1 MQVVFVSNYFNHHQ
15 LSFCDALYELLEGS
29 FCFLQTQPM
38 EEERIRMGWQAEERP
53 YVRYVQPDGTTTGGP
68 EAFMGRNPDEETAGH
83 EWRHL
88 LLTADV
94 VIFGGCDDESYIR
107 ERLAAG
113 KPIFRYNERLY
124 KEGQWKAISPRG
136 LLQKYKDHT
145 RYRKAPVYF
154 LCAGAYVPCDL
165 GIIHAYPEKMLRFG
179 YFPETRE
186 YAQGEPFSHK
196 KKGSIL
202 WAARMIDWKHPEL
215 VVKTA
220 AYLKEHLKDHQEE
233 IPFHITMIGGG
244 ELEEEVHSL
253 AEELGVTD
261 KITFAGFRGPEEV
274 RAAME
279 ESEIYLVTS
288 DRKEGWGAVVNE
300 AMNSGC
306 AVVADHM
313 IGAAPWM
320 IRQRENGILYRD
332 GCEQQLQEYVA
343 ELLQDPAEC
352 RRLGEAAQQT
362 VRTEWNARTA
372 AERLVRLC
380 REMRLLTG
388 GPDTGPATGTENGPE
403 PGDAPGTGPAEPA
416 LCADGQCLPA
426 PSVPALWTDGPC
438 SPAPV
443 IPERRMYRYLTE
455 RNEEDRT

>member
-38 EEERIRMGWQAEERP
+38 EEERVKMGWQAEERP
-53 YVRYVQPDGTTTGGP
+53 YVRYVQADGTATSGL
-68 EAFMGRNPDEETAGH
+68 
-83 EWRHL
+83 EWQNL

-145 RYRKAPVYF
+145 RYRKTPVYF

-186 YAQGEPFSHK
+186 YAPGEPFSRK

-220 AYLKEHLKDHQEE
+220 AYLKEHLKE

-253 AEELGVTD
+253 AEALGVTD
-261 KITFAGFRGPEEV
+261 KITFAGFRSPEEV

-320 IRQRENGILYRD
+320 IRQRKNGILYHD

-380 REMRLLTG
+380 REMGFL
-388 GPDTGPATGTENGPE
+388 A
-403 PGDAPGTGPAEPA
+403 GDPGTGPAEPA
-416 LCADGQCLPA
+416 LCAGGQCLPA
-426 PSVPALWTDGPC
+426 PSVPLLWTDGPC
-438 SPAPV
+438 SLAPV

-455 RNEEDRT
+455 RNKEDRT

>member
-38 EEERIRMGWQAEERP
+38 EEERVKMGWQAEERP
-53 YVRYVQPDGTTTGGP
+53 YVRYVQPDGTTTGGL
-68 EAFMGRNPDEETAGH
+68 
-83 EWRHL
+83 EWQNL

-186 YAQGEPFSHK
+186 YAPGEPFSRK

-220 AYLKEHLKDHQEE
+220 AYLKEHLEE

-261 KITFAGFRGPEEV
+261 KITFAGFRSPEDV

-320 IRQRENGILYRD
+320 IRQRENGILYHD

-352 RRLGEAAQQT
+352 RRLGEAAQRT
-362 VRTEWNARTA
+362 VRMEWNARTA

-380 REMRLLTG
+380 REMGFLTG
-388 GPDTGPATGTENGPE
+388 G
-403 PGDAPGTGPAEPA
+403 PGTGPAPGNGSVEPA
-416 LCADGQCLPA
+416 QRAPGQCLP
-426 PSVPALWTDGPC
+426 PLWTDGPC

-455 RNEEDRT
+455 RNKEDRT

>member
-1 MQVVFVSNYFNHHQ
+1 MRMQVVFVSNYFNHHQ
-15 LSFCDALYELLEGS
+15 LPFCDAMYELLEGS

-38 EEERIRMGWQAEERP
+38 EEERVKMGWQAEERP
-53 YVRYVQPDGTTTGGP
+53 YVRYVQPDGTK
-68 EAFMGRNPDEETAGH
+68 

-94 VIFGGCDDESYIR
+94 VIFGGCDDESYIQ

-154 LCAGAYVPCDL
+154 LCAGAYVPCDYHL
-165 GIIHAYPEKMLRFG
+165 IHAYPGKMLRFG
-179 YFPETRE
+179 YFPETRTYE
-186 YAQGEPFSHK
+186 AGQPFARK
-196 KKGSIL
+196 QPGSIL

-220 AYLKEHLKDHQEE
+220 AYLKEHLEGT
-233 IPFHITMIGGG
+233 PFHITMIGGG
-244 ELEEEVHSL
+244 ELEQEVHQL
-253 AEELGVTD
+253 AEALGVTE
-261 KITFAGFRGPEEV
+261 KVTFAGFRGPEEV

-279 ESEIYLVTS
+279 TSEIYLVTS

-313 IGAAPWM
+313 IGAAPYL
-320 IRQRENGILYRD
+320 IHQGKNGVMYRD
-332 GCEQQLQEYVA
+332 GDEQ
-343 ELLQDPAEC
+343 ELFRTVEHLLRHPEEC
-352 RRLGEAAQQT
+352 RRLGENAQQT
-362 VRTEWNARTA
+362 ITGEWNARTA

-380 REMRLLTG
+380 REMRFLTG
-388 GPDTGPATGTENGPE
+388 GPGTGNNPNT
-403 PGDAPGTGPAEPA
+403 GDAPGAGPVEPA
-416 LCADGQCLPA
+416 PV
-426 PSVPALWTDGPC
+426 VPMLWTDGPC

>member
-1 MQVVFVSNYFNHHQ
+1 MTMQVVFVSNYFNHHQ

-38 EEERIRMGWQAEERP
+38 EEERVRMGWQAEERP
-53 YVRYVQPDGTTTGGP
+53 YVRYVQP
-68 EAFMGRNPDEETAGH
+68 
-83 EWRHL
+83 EWRPL

-94 VIFGGCDDESYIR
+94 VIFGGCDDESYIW

-186 YAQGEPFSHK
+186 YAPGEPFSRK

-253 AEELGVTD
+253 VEELGVTD
-261 KITFAGFRGPEEV
+261 KITFAGFRSPEEV

-380 REMRLLTG
+380 REMGFLAG
-388 GPDTGPATGTENGPE
+388 GPGTENNLGA
-403 PGDAPGTGPAEPA
+403 GSAEPA
-416 LCADGQCLPA
+416 LRADGQCLPA

>member
-38 EEERIRMGWQAEERP
+38 EEERVKMGWQAEERP
-53 YVRYVQPDGTTTGGP
+53 YVRYVQADGTATSGL
-68 EAFMGRNPDEETAGH
+68 
-83 EWRHL
+83 EWQNL

-186 YAQGEPFSHK
+186 YAPGEPFSRK

-215 VVKTA
+215 VVKIA
-220 AYLKEHLKDHQEE
+220 AYLKEL
-233 IPFHITMIGGG
+233 PFHITMIGGG
-244 ELEEEVHSL
+244 ELEEEVHRL

-261 KITFAGFRGPEEV
+261 KITFAGFRSPEEV

-320 IRQRENGILYRD
+320 IRQRENGILYHD

-380 REMRLLTG
+380 REMGFLG
-388 GPDTGPATGTENGPE
+388 GDPD
-403 PGDAPGTGPAEPA
+403 TGPAEPA
-416 LCADGQCLPA
+416 LCAGDQCLPA
-426 PSVPALWTDGPC
+426 PSVPPLWTDGPC

>member
-1 MQVVFVSNYFNHHQ
+1 MTMQVVFVSNYFNHHQ
-15 LSFCDALYELLEGS
+15 LFFCDALYELLEGS

-38 EEERIRMGWQAEERP
+38 EEERVRMGWQAEERL
-53 YVRYVQPDGTTTGGP
+53 YVRYVQP
-68 EAFMGRNPDEETAGH
+68 
-83 EWRHL
+83 EWRPL

-186 YAQGEPFSHK
+186 YAPGEPFSCK

-220 AYLKEHLKDHQEE
+220 AYLKEHLKDHLEE

-244 ELEEEVHSL
+244 ELEEEVHRL

-306 AVVADHM
+306 VVVADHM

-352 RRLGEAAQQT
+352 RRLGEVAQQT
-362 VRTEWNARTA
+362 VRTEWNARIA

-380 REMRLLTG
+380 REMGFLAG
-388 GPDTGPATGTENGPE
+388 ASE
-403 PGDAPGTGPAEPA
+403 PGNAPGTAPAEPA
-416 LCADGQCLPA
+416 LLTDGQRLPA
-426 PSVPALWTDGPC
+426 PPVPALWTDGPC
-438 SPAPV
+438 SPTPV

-455 RNEEDRT
+455 FNEKK

>member
-38 EEERIRMGWQAEERP
+38 EEERVKMGWQAEERP
-53 YVRYVQPDGTTTGGP
+53 YVHYTRPDGTTTGGP

-186 YAQGEPFSHK
+186 YAPGEPFSRK

-220 AYLKEHLKDHQEE
+220 AYLKAVSYTHL
-233 IPFHITMIGGG
+233 T
-244 ELEEEVHSL
+244 
-253 AEELGVTD
+253 
-261 KITFAGFRGPEEV
+261 
-274 RAAME
+274 
-279 ESEIYLVTS
+279 
-288 DRKEGWGAVVNE
+288 
-300 AMNSGC
+300 
-306 AVVADHM
+306 
-313 IGAAPWM
+313 
-320 IRQRENGILYRD
+320 
-332 GCEQQLQEYVA
+332 
-343 ELLQDPAEC
+343 
-352 RRLGEAAQQT
+352 
-362 VRTEWNARTA
+362 
-372 AERLVRLC
+372 
-380 REMRLLTG
+380 
-388 GPDTGPATGTENGPE
+388 
-403 PGDAPGTGPAEPA
+403 
-416 LCADGQCLPA
+416 LPTIC
-426 PSVPALWTDGPC
+426 SV
-438 SPAPV
+438 
-443 IPERRMYRYLTE
+443 
-455 RNEEDRT
+455 

>member
-15 LSFCDALYELLEGS
+15 LFFCDTLYELLEGS

-38 EEERIRMGWQAEERP
+38 EEERVRMGWQAEERP
-53 YVRYVQPDGTTTGGP
+53 YVRYVQP
-68 EAFMGRNPDEETAGH
+68 
-83 EWRHL
+83 EWRPL

-186 YAQGEPFSHK
+186 YAPGEPFSCK

-244 ELEEEVHSL
+244 ELEEEVRSL

-380 REMRLLTG
+380 REMGFLAG
-388 GPDTGPATGTENGPE
+388 GPGTGPAMGTENDPE
-403 PGDAPGTGPAEPA
+403 PGNAPGTGPVEPA
-416 LCADGQCLPA
+416 VRADDQCL
-426 PSVPALWTDGPC
+426 PALWTDGPC

>member
-1 MQVVFVSNYFNHHQ
+1 M
-15 LSFCDALYELLEGS
+15 
-29 FCFLQTQPM
+29 
-38 EEERIRMGWQAEERP
+38 
-53 YVRYVQPDGTTTGGP
+53 
-68 EAFMGRNPDEETAGH
+68 
-83 EWRHL
+83 
-88 LLTADV
+88 

-186 YAQGEPFSHK
+186 YAPGEPFSRK

-220 AYLKEHLKDHQEE
+220 AYLKEHLEE

-261 KITFAGFRGPEEV
+261 KITFAGFRSPEEV

-320 IRQRENGILYRD
+320 IRQRENGILYHD

-372 AERLVRLC
+372 AERLIRLS
-380 REMRLLTG
+380 REMGFLTG
-388 GPDTGPATGTENGPE
+388 
-403 PGDAPGTGPAEPA
+403 APGTTPAEPA
-416 LCADGQCLPA
+416 LLAPDQCLPA
-426 PSVPALWTDGPC
+426 PPVPALWTDGPC